1 MVHTMYLVFRIKQ
14 LIKNRGVSPVFFIP
28 ENLHLL
34 LVRKREEFLALC
46 KNLFHEF
53 LAYSMIDNVE
63 KTGIQTCL
71 KTKTKNINMT

>member
-1 MVHTMYLVFRIKQ
+1 MHLVFRIKQ

-71 KTKTKNINMT
+71 KQSKKTTTLR